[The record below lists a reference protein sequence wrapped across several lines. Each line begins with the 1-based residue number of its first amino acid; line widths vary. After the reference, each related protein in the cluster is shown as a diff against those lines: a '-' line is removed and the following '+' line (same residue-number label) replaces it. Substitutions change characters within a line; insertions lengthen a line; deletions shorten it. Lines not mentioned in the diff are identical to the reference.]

1 MAATIAIR
9 AAASQQSPA
18 PDARSVSP
26 SGCPKPRYW
35 PAENSAADR
44 SSAPASADTSK
55 QHDGE
60 WNTGVQ
66 HSGVQNSGEKPGTR
80 VRRSKAP
87 SSGLD
92 APRRR
97 LRDALATAGLSL
109 KEASRAIGRNDAY
122 LQQFLYRELPRRLPE
137 EARHRLATILDI
149 DQQQLA
155 DRHLSAA
162 MSDRPPAQI
171 SVPFF
176 DVRAAAG
183 GGAMPPDLSS
193 SANSDSQDNAGNPE
207 VLSPIGLGFPSS
219 LLRRITSAPAASL
232 QLISVSGDSMDPTLA
247 DGDLVMIDIARKQP
261 SPPGIFILDDGVG
274 LVAKRVDAV
283 PNTTPPMLRLSSD
296 NPAYSNYQ
304 RHLDEV
310 HIIGQVIWFGRSLQ

>member
-1 MAATIAIR
+1 
-9 AAASQQSPA
+9 
-18 PDARSVSP
+18 
-26 SGCPKPRYW
+26 
-35 PAENSAADR
+35 
-44 SSAPASADTSK
+44 
-55 QHDGE
+55 
-60 WNTGVQ
+60 VQ
-66 HSGVQNSGEKPGTR
+66 HSGEKPGTR

-122 LQQFLYRELPRRLPE
+122 LQQFLYRESPRRLPE

-183 GGAMPPDLSS
+183 GGAMPPDLPN
-193 SANSDSQDNAGNPE
+193 SANSANSYSQDNAGNPE
-207 VLSPIGLGFPSS
+207 VLPPIGLGFPSS

-232 QLISVSGDSMDPTLA
+232 QLITVSGDSMDPTLA
-247 DGDLVMIDIARKQP
+247 DGDLVMIDTARKQP

-296 NPAYSNYQ
+296 SPAYSNYQ
-304 RHLDEV
+304 RRLDEV
-310 HIIGQVIWFGRSLQ
+310 HIIGRVIWFGRSL

>member
-1 MAATIAIR
+1 MAATIAIH

-60 WNTGVQ
+60 RNSGVQ
-66 HSGVQNSGEKPGTR
+66 HSGVQHSGEKPGTR

-247 DGDLVMIDIARKQP
+247 DGDLVMIDTARKQP

-283 PNTTPPMLRLSSD
+283 PNTTPPMLRLPSD
-296 NPAYSNYQ
+296 NPAHSNYQ

-310 HIIGQVIWFGRSLQ
+310 HIIGHVIWFGRSLQ

>member
-1 MAATIAIR
+1 MR
-9 AAASQQSPA
+9 SPT
-18 PDARSVSP
+18 PL
-26 SGCPKPRYW
+26 YQ

-44 SSAPASADTSK
+44 SSAPASADTAK

-60 WNTGVQ
+60 RNTGVQ
-66 HSGVQNSGEKPGTR
+66 HSGEKPGTR

-122 LQQFLYRELPRRLPE
+122 LQQFLYRESPRRLPE

-183 GGAMPPDLSS
+183 GGAMPPDLSN
-193 SANSDSQDNAGNPE
+193 SANSANSYSQDNAGNPE
-207 VLSPIGLGFPSS
+207 VLPPIGLSFPSS

-232 QLISVSGDSMDPTLA
+232 QLITVSGDSMDPTLA
-247 DGDLVMIDIARKQP
+247 DGDLVMIDTARKQP

-274 LVAKRVDAV
+274 LVAKRADAV

-296 NPAYSNYQ
+296 SPAYSNYQ
-304 RHLDEV
+304 RRLDEV
-310 HIIGQVIWFGRSLQ
+310 HIIGRVIWFGRSL

>member
-60 WNTGVQ
+60 RNTGVQ
-66 HSGVQNSGEKPGTR
+66 HSGEKPGTR

-247 DGDLVMIDIARKQP
+247 DGDLVMIDTARKQP

-296 NPAYSNYQ
+296 NPAHSNYQ

>member
-1 MAATIAIR
+1 M
-9 AAASQQSPA
+9 
-18 PDARSVSP
+18 
-26 SGCPKPRYW
+26 
-35 PAENSAADR
+35 
-44 SSAPASADTSK
+44 
-55 QHDGE
+55 
-60 WNTGVQ
+60 Q
-66 HSGVQNSGEKPGTR
+66 HSGVQHSGEKPGTR

-109 KEASRAIGRNDAY
+109 QEASRAIGRNDAY
-122 LQQFLYRELPRRLPE
+122 LQQFLYRESPRSLPE

-176 DVRAAAG
+176 YVRVAAG
-183 GGAMPPDLSS
+183 GGAMPPDLSR
-193 SANSDSQDNAGNPE
+193 SANSDSQDTAGNPE

-247 DGDLVMIDIARKQP
+247 DGELVMIDTARKQP

-296 NPAYSNYQ
+296 GPAYSNYQ
-304 RHLDEV
+304 RRLDEV